1 MTRRTADSRVMEPAP
16 RPGPIAWITSIVAV
30 AYAVVSVVSGS
41 AKGLGG
47 VLMVVV
53 ALAFAAWNLL
63 GPWLWNRPLRE
74 PGAAPTDSPDPAR
87 PPDRAGDSGENP
99 ALPIALAAV
108 ILLVSF
114 LFRGRPG
121 TPRVSSSSA
130 SSASAAGGRCGARS
144 RGVERGRQG
153 ALQRAFGSCPRSTEL
168 PVKV

>member
-1 MTRRTADSRVMEPAP
+1 MTGRTEDPGVMEPAS

-30 AYAVVSVVSGS
+30 AYAVVFALSGS

-63 GPWLWNRPLRE
+63 GPWLWNRPLRA
-74 PGAAPTDSPDPAR
+74 PNTAPTTSPDPAQ

-99 ALPIALAAV
+99 ALPIALAAA
-108 ILLVSF
+108 ILLVSI

-121 TPRVSSSSA
+121 YTEGLLFLGLIGF
-130 SSASAAGGRCGARS
+130 GGWWALRRAI
-144 RGVERGRQG
+144 EGR
-153 ALQRAFGSCPRSTEL
+153 
-168 PVKV
+168 